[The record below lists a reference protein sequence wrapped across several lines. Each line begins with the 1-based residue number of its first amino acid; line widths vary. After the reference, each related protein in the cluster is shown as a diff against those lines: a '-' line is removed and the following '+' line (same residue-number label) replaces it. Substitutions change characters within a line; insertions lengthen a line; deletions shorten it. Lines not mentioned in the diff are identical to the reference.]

1 IHVAM
6 KQRDGERL
14 DVVPQQVGDL
24 LTSDLVIH
32 RAHDGAIGSQAL
44 GDLTDELEGYQPCR
58 FLPTHIVGENPG
70 DIGAPNLQHVA
81 EALAD
86 QETHAAPFA
95 FHHRVRRDG
104 AAVEDALYLSRIAA
118 ALGESFLDTRDEPQ
132 GRISRRRGDL
142 REAQL
147 LRVGIKQHDVG
158 ERAADV
164 DSYAIA
170 GRVRHTPSYW
180 PCGCGKWATLTSELD
195 VAGSRR

>member
-1 IHVAM
+1 MNDVVQPLLVRRIHVAM

-32 RAHDGAIGSQAL
+32 GAHDGAIGSQAL

-86 QETHAAPFA
+86 QQTHAAPFA

-118 ALGESFLDTRDEPQ
+118 SLGRMQYAPTESFLDAREEPH

-142 REAQL
+142 REAKL
-147 LRVGIKQHDVG
+147 LRVGVKQHDVG

-164 DSYAIA
+164 HPYTIA
-170 GRVRHTPSYW
+170 G
-180 PCGCGKWATLTSELD
+180 
-195 VAGSRR
+195 